1 MSRTGPGQ
9 SWTPKNTATHIAFGG
24 VWPTVMALTG
34 DATISPTG
42 AFPPY
47 QSVKQ
52 RKIVRAF
59 DDIETVAEGY
69 AGGFRTNRTTNAVE
83 LGGWWHNGNHLAI
96 SWLNG
101 ALYVGGKFGYP
112 ASPPADYELIA
123 AAMQAKN
130 EIVLL
135 FRKLLTSPLR
145 YNYVVQKN
153 LITAVGSNTFNTGS
167 VSELNLGDLAFEIS
181 VTGFDSTAHK
191 LAYLT
196 TSGTTQTIDLI
207 TLAAD
212 YSSKTTATI
221 HTRTIQTIEQTSTVS
236 VTGSGP
242 VWSTS
247 GSTTWA
253 LLSGEPIIHRLVMEK
268 KNISVLAV
276 KYTSATITAP
286 SSEQSCSGRDGFSH
300 GTWESLVNY
309 NFVISKIDFSGSLEL
324 VQDLSGF
331 KSERIDSY
339 AFDYTYSTDTAVLS
353 SSVAINETFPEFL
366 AASAENDITIIAK
379 AASSSTTTKNGFCDV
394 FAEAPSAND
403 YVNSSITEEKTVN
416 ILLNSTVLST
426 NVFTNSSSSVDSTA
440 AEMISQFEYL
450 QQLIPPA
457 YSPDTHII
465 RPEIFG
471 DPAHWAYGKKEA
483 LAQFIVD
490 DPFSSANAQYQIT
503 VSLQNP
509 LDYVFTNEQVL
520 PTGANFT
527 SQLGVT
533 TQ

>member
-69 AGGFRTNRTTNAVE
+69 AGGFRTNRTTNATE
-83 LGGWWHNGNHLAI
+83 LGGWWHNGKSLAI

-101 ALYVGGKFGYP
+101 VIYIGGKYGYP
-112 ASPPADYELIA
+112 ASPPVDYELFA
-123 AAMQAKN
+123 AAMPAKN

-145 YNYVVQKN
+145 YSYIVQKN
-153 LITAVGSNTFNTGS
+153 LITAVGASTFNTGS
-167 VSELNLGDLAFEIS
+167 VSALNLGDLAFEIS
-181 VTGFDSTAHK
+181 ITGFDSTAHK

-196 TSGTTQTIDLI
+196 TSGTTQTIYLI

-212 YSSKTTATI
+212 YGSKTTATI
-221 HTRTIQTIEQTSTVS
+221 HTRTIQTIEQSSTVV

-242 VWSTS
+242 LWSTS
-247 GSTTWA
+247 GSTTWT
-253 LLSGEPIIHRLVMEK
+253 LSSGEPIIHRLIMGK
-268 KNISVLAV
+268 QSISVLAV
-276 KYTSATITAP
+276 KYTSATITAS
-286 SSEQSCSGRDGFSH
+286 SSEQSCSSRNGFSH
-300 GTWESLVNY
+300 GSWDSLVNY
-309 NFVISKIDFSGSLEL
+309 NVVTSKIDFSGALEL
-324 VQDLSGF
+324 VQDLAGF

-339 AFDYTYSTDTAVLS
+339 AFDYTYATDTAVLS
-353 SSVAINETFPEFL
+353 SSVEINETFPEFF
-366 AASAENDITIIAK
+366 AASAENDVTIIVK
-379 AASSSTTTKNGFCDV
+379 AASSSTTTKSGFCDV

-403 YVNSSITEEKTVN
+403 YVNSSITEGKTVN

-426 NVFTNSSSSVDSTA
+426 EVFTDSSSAVDSTA
-440 AEMISQFEYL
+440 AEMINKFEYL
-450 QQLIPPA
+450 QQLIPPT

-490 DPFSSANAQYQIT
+490 DPFSAANAQYQLT
-503 VSLQNP
+503 LSLDNP
-509 LDYVFTNEQVL
+509 ANYAFTTEAVL
-520 PTGANFT
+520 PSGATFT
-527 SQLGVT
+527 SQIGVT